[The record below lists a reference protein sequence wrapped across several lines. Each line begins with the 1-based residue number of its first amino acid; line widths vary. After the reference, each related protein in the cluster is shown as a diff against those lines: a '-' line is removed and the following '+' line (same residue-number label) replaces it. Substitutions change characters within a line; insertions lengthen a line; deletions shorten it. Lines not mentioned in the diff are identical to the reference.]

1 MLLMAFSFH
10 IRVGESKMLCLRLL
24 SLALSFT
31 MSAPA
36 PSGQSL
42 QTITPDTVILT
53 IPLSPGEA
61 PIQVTLR
68 QMMDIYKDP
77 GFSVAI
83 IDHNRVAWAN
93 GFGVTAPGG
102 NIPVTPTTLFQAA
115 SISKPITAAGGLWLV
130 QRGKVSLDEDVNLK
144 LKSWK
149 VPENEFTATQKVTLR
164 RLMSHNA
171 GLNVHG
177 FAGYPQDSPLPT
189 TEQTLDGL
197 PPANNPPIR
206 VTVVPGTQCIYS
218 GGGVTLEGLLIR
230 DVSHQ
235 SVEEFM
241 RRHVLVPA
249 GMTNSTFQQHLPP
262 ALAARA
268 ATGTRGDGQA
278 VAGKWHLYPEL
289 APDGLWTTPTDL
301 AKFAIEIAL
310 SEHGNANHILSQPV
324 AREML
329 TVQCHDEP
337 GGAGGIALGFGIG
350 YRNHPSLFRHNG
362 GNDGFESL
370 LTMDADAGWGYA
382 AMGNSDN
389 FETIDNHV
397 VETVAKLN
405 GWDYPSRPRNFGED
419 LFIIKALRGIQAALD
434 HYQRVKSAGFIGQT
448 HDYKAL
454 NFLGYSLLSDKDFGD
469 AITVFKLNVAEYPQD
484 ANTYDSLA
492 EAYMDAGDR
501 DLAIQN
507 YEESLRRNPK
517 NENAAS
523 QLKKLG
529 AK

>member
-1 MLLMAFSFH
+1 ML
-10 IRVGESKMLCLRLL
+10 RLRLL
-24 SLALSFT
+24 FLALCVTPST
-31 MSAPA
+31 VIPA
-36 PSGQSL
+36 GHRL
-42 QTITPDTVILT
+42 QTITPDTVILA
-53 IPLSPGEA
+53 IPLSSGE
-61 PIQVTLR
+61 PLLEVTLR

-83 IDHNRVAWAN
+83 IDHNRVAWAQ

-102 NIPVTPTTLFQAA
+102 NIPVVPTTLFQAA

-130 QRGKVSLDEDVNLK
+130 QRGKVSLDEDVNRK
-144 LKSWK
+144 LISWK

-171 GLNVHG
+171 GFNVHG
-177 FAGYPQDSPLPT
+177 FAGYPQGSPLPT

-230 DVSHQ
+230 DVSHE
-235 SVEEFM
+235 SFEEFM

-268 ATGTRGDGQA
+268 ATGTHGNGQA

-289 APDGLWTTPTDL
+289 APDGLWSTPTDL

-310 SEHGNANHILSQPV
+310 SEHGKANHILSQPV

-329 TVQCHDEP
+329 TVQCHDVP
-337 GGAGGIALGFGIG
+337 GDAGGIALGFGIG

-397 VETVAKLN
+397 VETVARLN
-405 GWDYPSRPRNFGED
+405 GWDYPTRPRNLGEE
-419 LFIIKALRGIQAALD
+419 LLIIKALRGVQAALD
-434 HYQRVKSAGFIGQT
+434 HYRRVRTAGFVGLT
-448 HDYKAL
+448 HDETAL
-454 NFLGYSLLSDKDFGD
+454 NAFGYSLLSDKDFGD
-469 AITVFKLNVAEYPQD
+469 AITAFKFNVAEYPQD

-507 YEESLRRNPK
+507 YEESLRLNPK
-517 NENAAS
+517 NANAAS

-529 AK
+529 AQ